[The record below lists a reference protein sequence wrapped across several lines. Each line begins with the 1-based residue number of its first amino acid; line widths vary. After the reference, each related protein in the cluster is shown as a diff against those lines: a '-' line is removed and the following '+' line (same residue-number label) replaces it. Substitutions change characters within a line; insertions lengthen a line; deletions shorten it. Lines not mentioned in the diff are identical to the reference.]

1 MKATRGP
8 FRMVGDPRLR
18 RSLSFSVIDAVL
30 WSIMFGFSENYVV
43 PFMLLFGA
51 SVFGVSL
58 MQGLAQLANAVAQ
71 LAGSAIIQRRGSRR
85 SFSRLS
91 VAVHGLSWIL
101 VFVAAL
107 AHHAWLAIFLFC
119 AGIFASNLSNPSWL
133 SWMNDLVPAD
143 RRGYFWGIRNRTGGV
158 AQFIATSLA
167 GLFLFMAKQRGLEVA
182 AYGVLLLLAS
192 LSRSS
197 DTFVLRRMYEPPMTR
212 TTEARTM
219 SLLLFLRDLRNTD
232 LGGFMLYMVPMSF
245 LTMMMAPLIQVHLL
259 SDLGLN
265 YVAFTAVTMTGTIA
279 TFLLMTYWGTLI
291 DRFGNRRIIMVT
303 SAFFPLIAAGWVVIR
318 AWPILV
324 LLQFLNGFLFAGF
337 SLAGSTYIYDA
348 VGRDRITKS
357 LAYYQTL
364 LMTAAFLGSLSGG
377 AIADLLKWSGLAYG
391 VLNNITG
398 VFVVVAVLRLAV
410 FLFLR
415 NGFSEIRPTEP
426 SPGVGYLLVIKPGQ
440 DIVRL
445 FARSRKRVARGG
457 GGKDS
462 SR

>member
-1 MKATRGP
+1 MKASRGP
-8 FRMVGDPRLR
+8 FRMVDDPRLR
-18 RSLSFSVIDAVL
+18 RSLSLSVIDAVL
-30 WSIMFGFSENYVV
+30 WSVMFGFSENYVV
-43 PFMLLFGA
+43 PFMLLCGA

-58 MQGLAQLANAVAQ
+58 MQGLAQLANAIAQ
-71 LAGSAIIQRRGSRR
+71 LTGSAIIQRRGSRR

-91 VAVHGLSWIL
+91 VAVHGLSWIF
-101 VFVAAL
+101 VFVAAW
-107 AHHAWLAIFLFC
+107 AHHTWLAILLFC
-119 AGIFASNLSNPSWL
+119 AGLFASNLSNPSWL

-143 RRGYFWGIRNRTGGV
+143 RRGHFWGIRNRTGGV

-167 GLFLFMAKQRGLEVA
+167 GLFLFTAKQRGLEMA
-182 AYGVLLLLAS
+182 AYGILMLLAF

-197 DTFVLRRMYEPPMTR
+197 DAFILQRMHEPPMAR
-212 TTEARTM
+212 STEARAM
-219 SLLLFLRDLRNTD
+219 SLIVFLRDLRDTD
-232 LGGFMLYMVPMSF
+232 LGGFMLYMIPMSF

-259 SDLGLN
+259 KDLGLD

-303 SAFFPLIAAGWVVIR
+303 SAFFPLIAAGWVFIR

-324 LLQFLNGFLFAGF
+324 LLQFLNGFLFAGY
-337 SLAGSTYIYDA
+337 SLAGSTYIFDA

-377 AIADLLKWSGLAYG
+377 AVAGLLERFGLRYG
-391 VLNNITG
+391 VLNAITG
-398 VFVVVAVLRLAV
+398 VFVIVAVLRLAV

-415 NGFSEIRPTEP
+415 NGFSEIRSTEP

-445 FARSRKRVARGG
+445 FSRARDRVRRGG
-457 GGKDS
+457 GRDS
-462 SR
+462 S